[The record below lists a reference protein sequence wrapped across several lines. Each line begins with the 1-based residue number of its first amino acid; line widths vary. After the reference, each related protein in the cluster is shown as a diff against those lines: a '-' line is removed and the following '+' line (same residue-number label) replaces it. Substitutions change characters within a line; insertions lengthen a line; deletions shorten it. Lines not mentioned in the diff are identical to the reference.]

1 MASKGWENIVF
12 GGFLGKTPGGRV
24 SGLVRGA
31 RGSLAAGVGRFFGWL
46 KKLKRPTALGFA

>member
-12 GGFLGKTPGGRV
+12 GGFFGKTPGGRV